1 LNEQRFNERNVQKN
15 KLTLATKTLI
25 IFDWFNWLDEYRA
38 NVKHYLHLKNEQT
51 LFEKNT

>member
-1 LNEQRFNERNVQKN
+1 MNNVSMKEMYRKQVN
-15 KLTLATKTLI
+15 FSNQNTD

-51 LFEKNT
+51 LFKKKKT